1 MIAKVLS
8 RIHTF
13 QKWSEVESVR
23 RTLVTGEVYLLFAS
37 LILLDCKNICCGLP
51 YCILVNLSSM
61 NAWSNPN
68 CCKRCCRPWCLVR
81 RPQIRGPPYNKQPLF
96 CWLWLVLFHLEFWF
110 DVLLL
115 MFSCDVFALGRV
127 NGYFLSTLSV
137 ILGDYWHTPS
147 LSLVSHSE
155 WTVLAYLVTFKMK
168 ITACP

>member
-23 RTLVTGEVYLLFAS
+23 RTLVTGEVYLLFPS

-81 RPQIRGPPYNKQPLF
+81 RPQIRGPPYNKPPSFVDCDWYCFIWSFDLMF
-96 CWLWLVLFHLEFWF
+96 FFWCFNVMFLHLEEWMAISY
-110 DVLLL
+110 L
-115 MFSCDVFALGRV
+115 
-127 NGYFLSTLSV
+127 
-137 ILGDYWHTPS
+137 
-147 LSLVSHSE
+147 LSLWYSE
-155 WTVLAYLVTFKMK
+155 
-168 ITACP
+168 ITGTPLLSLWCLIQSEQFWLI